1 MATSIPGLSKSAQE
15 LLLRLQHG
23 QRLLTEQRLLWLC
36 DDPKAASDE
45 KFSDA
50 LARWDVLERV
60 FRCTKYTGCIWGQ
73 GRACSED
80 SPVLCDGCVAG

>member
-1 MATSIPGLSKSAQE
+1 MATSIADLSKSAQE
-15 LLLRLQHG
+15 LLLRLKHG
-23 QRLLTEQRLLWLC
+23 QGLLMEQHMLWLA
-36 DDPKAASDE
+36 DDPRAASDE

-50 LARWDVLERV
+50 LARWDALERV
-60 FRCTKYTGCIWGQ
+60 FRCTKYIGCIWGQ